1 MADPLDALRE
11 PVIAL
16 APRPEFTAELR
27 RRIVAEFDPDPT
39 LSAPEGATMPETTT
53 ITHTVTP
60 YIAVHDAARAI
71 EWYRDVFD
79 AEIVDGPHVM
89 DDGRIGSV
97 DLRIGDSTF
106 GMSDPYPEET
116 WPSPQDLGGTATGF
130 RVKVADAQAT
140 LERAVAAGA
149 RNHRPVAE
157 QYGRVQATIFDPFG
171 HRWTLEQA

>member
-1 MADPLDALRE
+1 MTDPLDALRE

-16 APRPEFTAELR
+16 APRPAFAAELR
-27 RRIVAEFDPDPT
+27 RRIVAELDPT
-39 LSAPEGATMPETTT
+39 PIAPEGATMSETTT
-53 ITHTVTP
+53 THTVTP

-71 EWYRDVFD
+71 DWYREVFD
-79 AEIVDGPHVM
+79 AEVVDGPHVM

-97 DLRIGDSTF
+97 DLRIGDSVF

-130 RVKVADAQAT
+130 RVQVADAEAT

>member
-1 MADPLDALRE
+1 MADPLDVLRL
-11 PVIAL
+11 PVVPL
-16 APRPEFTAELR
+16 APRPAFAAELR
-27 RRIVAEFDPDPT
+27 RRLVHALHPDP
-39 LSAPEGATMPETTT
+39 EGTAMPETATT
-53 ITHTVTP
+53 HSVTP

-79 AEIVDGPHVM
+79 AEVVDGPHVM

-97 DLRIGDSTF
+97 DLRIGDSVF

-130 RVKVADAQAT
+130 RVRVADAEAT